1 MQGNGVEGMPQV
13 YVGRGRGDVRM
24 KLVFPGG
31 EHPQVLLGP
40 GVNRVGSDPRANIVL
55 DTPGVLP
62 QHCQLHVS
70 AAGVMLEVPQGTT
83 VSVNGRRVDGLIA
96 LRPGDSV
103 TFDHVLARLTSMD
116 AVSHSRGGEGD
127 GSAFPR
133 AANDDP
139 GVTAVRAVMPM
150 YVLRGVTG
158 GAFGRSYPLQG
169 PLTIG
174 RSPECDIQINDPGLS
189 RVHARLMPGEDGVQ
203 IEDLDST
210 NGSFLNDRRVKRD
223 KARIGDELGFDKLRF
238 RLVGAGGHEPVHI
251 EATKPVHLSSA
262 GSGKWLWAGLV
273 VAIAAAVATVALQ

>member
-1 MQGNGVEGMPQV
+1 
-13 YVGRGRGDVRM
+13 M

-40 GVNRVGSDPRANIVL
+40 GVNRIGSDPQSNIVL

-70 AAGVMLEVPQGTT
+70 ATGVMLEVPVGTL
-83 VSVNGRRVDGLIA
+83 VSVNGRHVAGLIA

-103 TFDHVLARLTSMD
+103 TFDHVLARLA
-116 AVSHSRGGEGD
+116 AVDNVAARTQNGAPGYPH
-127 GSAFPR
+127 

-139 GVTAVRAVMPM
+139 GVTAARQALPM

-174 RSPECDIQINDPGLS
+174 RSPECDIHINDPGLS
-189 RVHARLMPGEDGVQ
+189 RVHARLVPTEDGVR
-203 IEDLDST
+203 IEDLEST
-210 NGSFLNDRRVKRD
+210 NGTFLNDRRVAKD
-223 KARIGDELGFDKLRF
+223 KARMGDEIGFDKLRF
-238 RLVGAGGHEPVHI
+238 RLSGAGHEPVHI
-251 EATKPVHLSSA
+251 QATRAPRTPRTNH
-262 GSGKWLWAGLV
+262 WLWVGLV
-273 VAIAAAVATVALQ
+273 VAVAAAMITIVLSNG

>member
-1 MQGNGVEGMPQV
+1 
-13 YVGRGRGDVRM
+13 M

-40 GVNRVGSDPRANIVL
+40 GVNRVGSDPLSNIVL

-70 AAGVMLEVPQGTT
+70 AAGVMLEVPPGTT
-83 VSVNGRRVDGLIA
+83 VSVNGRHVDGLIA

-103 TFDHVLARLTSMD
+103 TFDHVLARLAAVD
-116 AVSHSRGGEGD
+116 AVGARRGGEVAGY
-127 GSAFPR
+127 PK

-169 PLTIG
+169 PATIG
-174 RSPECDIQINDPGLS
+174 RSPECDIHINDPGLS
-189 RVHARLMPGEDGVQ
+189 RVHARLVPGEDGVQ
-203 IEDLDST
+203 IEDLSST
-210 NGSFLNDRRVKRD
+210 NGSFLNDRRVLRER
-223 KARIGDELGFDKLRF
+223 ARIGDEVGFDKLRF
-238 RLVGAGGHEPVHI
+238 RLTGAAGQHEPIHI
-251 EATKPVHLSSA
+251 TARPGQSVPRS
-262 GSGKWLWAGLV
+262 GSWLWAGLV
-273 VAIAAAVATVALQ
+273 VAVAAAIITIVVSS

>member
-1 MQGNGVEGMPQV
+1 
-13 YVGRGRGDVRM
+13 M

-40 GVNRVGSDPRANIVL
+40 GVNRVGSDPQSNIVL
-55 DTPGVLP
+55 DTPGMLP

-70 AAGVMLEVPQGTT
+70 ATGVMLEVPHGTT
-83 VSVNGRRVDGLIA
+83 VSVNGRHVDGLIA

-103 TFDHVLARLTSMD
+103 TFDHVLARLASLD
-116 AVSHSRGGEGD
+116 AVGSPRGHD
-127 GSAFPR
+127 GGAAGFPR

-139 GVTAVRAVMPM
+139 GVTAVRQVMPM

-174 RSPECDIQINDPGLS
+174 RSPECDIHINDPGLS
-189 RVHARLMPGEDGVQ
+189 RVHARLVPGEDGVQ

-210 NGSFLNDRRVKRD
+210 NGSFLNDRRMKRE
-223 KARIGDELGFDKLRF
+223 KARIGDEIGFDKLRF

-251 EATKPVHLSSA
+251 VATKAVAAAP
-262 GSGKWLWAGLV
+262 GSGKWLWGGLV
-273 VAIAAAVATVALQ
+273 VAFGAALATIVLQ

>member
-1 MQGNGVEGMPQV
+1 
-13 YVGRGRGDVRM
+13 M

-40 GVNRVGSDPRANIVL
+40 GVNRIGSDPRSNIVL

-70 AAGVMLEVPQGTT
+70 ATGVMLEVPVGTL
-83 VSVNGRRVDGLIA
+83 VSVNGRHVAGLIA

-103 TFDHVLARLTSMD
+103 TFDHVLARLA
-116 AVSHSRGGEGD
+116 AVDSLARMHD
-127 GSAFPR
+127 GASGYPH

-139 GVTAVRAVMPM
+139 GVTAVRQAMPM

-174 RSPECDIQINDPGLS
+174 RSPECDIHINDPGLS
-189 RVHARLMPGEDGVQ
+189 RIHARLIPAEDGVR
-203 IEDLDST
+203 IEDLEST
-210 NGSFLNDRRVKRD
+210 NGTFLNDRRVAKDR
-223 KARIGDELGFDKLRF
+223 ARMGDEIGFDKLRF
-238 RLVGAGGHEPVHI
+238 RLSGAGQEPVHI
-251 EATKPVHLSSA
+251 HATRAPRPA
-262 GSGKWLWAGLV
+262 PRNNTWLWVGLV
-273 VAIAAAVATVALQ
+273 VAVAAAMITIVLGN